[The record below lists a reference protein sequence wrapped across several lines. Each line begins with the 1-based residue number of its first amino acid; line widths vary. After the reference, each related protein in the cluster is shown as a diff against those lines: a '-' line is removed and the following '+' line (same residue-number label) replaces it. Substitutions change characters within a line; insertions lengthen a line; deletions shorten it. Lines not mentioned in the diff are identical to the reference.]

1 MQHFHNLESP
11 ASKVPKVLD
20 SADAIQSS
28 SHSIN
33 ISLSPAEI
41 TADESSISDVNL
53 TDETVE
59 EVVSTSESFSQD
71 SVDASMTES
80 VSSIEEASLLDG
92 TSISFVATESEISTP
107 SPSTSKKVEQV
118 STPTTTTAKRSAMKS
133 PISSGGHKIE
143 KTVRFAPEVSEKEN
157 KSKAVAAPVVISKNS
172 DMAASNHS
180 RIISE
185 VLKKY
190 PDLVKE
196 NRNIKLKIVQKDSEP
211 SSATVTVAG
220 TAPATSSA
228 SKDPK
233 SKVSY
238 IVLKSTSAP
247 DSGGSVVLK
256 KPAGVVSK
264 AFWDSDKSKKPPSGA
279 ENTAGP
285 WLCSQCGT
293 EEVPAEFESYYTY
306 RRHLVVSKGFFYNF
320 IIL

>member
-1 MQHFHNLESP
+1 MVQNIQQFLRFPPLESP

-20 SADAIQSS
+20 SVDAIQSS

-33 ISLSPAEI
+33 ISLAPAEI
-41 TADESSISDVNL
+41 TTDESSISDVNL

-71 SVDASMTES
+71 SVDASLTES
-80 VSSIEEASLLDG
+80 VSAVEEVSLMGDSSM
-92 TSISFVATESEISTP
+92 TFVAATADISTP
-107 SPSTSKKVEQV
+107 SPSTSKKAEQAL
-118 STPTTTTAKRSAMKS
+118 TTTTAKRSALKS
-133 PISSGGHKIE
+133 PMSPGGQKVE

-157 KSKAVAAPVVISKNS
+157 KGKTTSAPVVISKSS
-172 DMAASNHS
+172 DSAASNHS
-180 RIISE
+180 KIISE

-196 NRNIKLKIVQKDSEP
+196 NRNIKLKIVQKDAE
-211 SSATVTVAG
+211 SATVTVAG
-220 TAPATSSA
+220 NAPAASSA
-228 SKDPK
+228 PKDPK

-247 DSGGSVVLK
+247 DAGGSVVLK
-256 KPAGVVSK
+256 KPAGVVNK

-279 ENTAGP
+279 ENTTGP

-293 EEVPAEFESYYTY
+293 EEVPVEFESYYTY
-306 RRHLVVSKGFFYNF
+306 RRHLVVSKTFAQV
-320 IIL
+320 